1 MFLFGSMSTSK
12 KSSRM
17 TTQKA
22 AQKRERE
29 PLSQERVLRAAL
41 EIADRE
47 GIDAL
52 SMRNVAAAVGVEA
65 MSLYHHVANKEEILA
80 GLVEL
85 VAGELHIPVI
95 GGAWR
100 AQMKQR
106 ARSAHAV
113 LVKHRWATMLFVSRP
128 NVGPNMLRYVN
139 ATLGCLVEAGFSYPM
154 ADHAWQVIDGHV
166 YGFTLQKLNFPFEPD
181 QYAAMAKQ
189 YIESTPMGPYP
200 FLHELARHVADR
212 RHDGLQDFDFGLE
225 MILDG
230 LEKEL
235 AREKKRK

>member
-1 MFLFGSMSTSK
+1 MPDRPK
-12 KSSRM
+12 KSP
-17 TTQKA
+17 A
-22 AQKRERE
+22 KRASGGASKSARE
-29 PLSQERVLRAAL
+29 PLSLERVLGAAL
-41 EIADRE
+41 VIADRE
-47 GIDAL
+47 GLDAL
-52 SMRNVAAAVGVEA
+52 SMRNLASALGVEA
-65 MSLYHHVANKEEILA
+65 MSLYHHVANKEEILT
-80 GLVEL
+80 GLVDL
-85 VAGELHIPVI
+85 VAGELEVPVI

-100 AQMKQR
+100 AQMKRR

-189 YIESTPMGPYP
+189 YIASTPMGPYP
-200 FLHELARHVADR
+200 FLHELARHVADH
-212 RHDGLQDFDFGLE
+212 RHDGLQDFDFGLD

-235 AREKKRK
+235 AKQKKKR